1 MEKFEEQVTLLFG
14 MIEQVVD
21 DCILN
26 HRYNFKMYEFL
37 TDNKFTKHQVTE
49 FINSSAAA
57 NVSQTVDDL
66 DLYLEGGHP
75 EVREA
80 YPEFSKPEARK
91 ARNYLYSILEDAWKY
106 EIDKGK
112 RKRRRTVN
120 K

>member
-80 YPEFSKPEARK
+80 YPNLGKPEARK
-91 ARNYLYSILEDAWKY
+91 IRNYLHGILQDAWNY
-106 EIDKGK
+106 EKDKSK
-112 RKRRRTVN
+112 RKRRTVS